1 MMADPVQTLI
11 TKWKRDPVAV
21 VVVVVENFGIT
32 PDVQHFDHVGYLAS
46 KSNGR

>member
-1 MMADPVQTLI
+1 MADPVQTLI

-21 VVVVVENFGIT
+21 VVEHFGIT

-46 KSNGR
+46 KSDGR